1 MNDNEKS
8 GALTPGGAMSE
19 GELLALRRASLEG
32 LRRSILMQLRAGAA
46 HCREQEGSAYQARE
60 QFAHLCQVARN
71 VDRLATAGV
80 ILLRDPF
87 R

>member
-1 MNDNEKS
+1 
-8 GALTPGGAMSE
+8 
-19 GELLALRRASLEG
+19 
-32 LRRSILMQLRAGAA
+32 MQLRAGAA
-46 HCREQEGSAYQARE
+46 HCRDQEGSAYQARE